1 MNPLKEKTEKKN
13 QEKNKENYNNNN
25 RAREAVEIV
34 NGAIRIAAYSEPWQ
48 KGFTTALVN
57 DYLVRTKLTAAQ
69 CKAWLEYMTS
79 IGWVFSTGG
88 AITPKNCLR
97 SMRMW
102 RKVDER
108 MAAEAKSGGRASTA
122 TKAFQNEY
130 EIMKQREA
138 ARRVE
143 MATKAENWELC
154 EERCKNCVVCDAI
167 NKFTGEKFVVYS
179 CLKGYKIPPPVR
191 ERPVPPEECA
201 GFERKAV

>member
-108 MAAEAKSGGRASTA
+108 MAQRDCRKAGETASR
-122 TKAFQNEY
+122 NEY
-130 EIMKQREA
+130 EVQKEREA
-138 ARRVE
+138 AKR
-143 MATKAENWELC
+143 KAQAENPANWELC
-154 EERCKNCVVCDAI
+154 AERCGCYCQ
-167 NKFTGEKFVVYS
+167 GE
-179 CLKGYKIPPPVR
+179 CACGCTIPPQVR
-191 ERPVPPEECA
+191 ERPIAPEECE
-201 GFERKAV
+201 GYQRKAV